1 MKNLLIKIRD
11 LVHEYREYDENDQLV
26 KSLRA
31 LDGVTLDIEEG
42 SFVAILG
49 HNGSGKS
56 TFAKHVNALLMPTE
70 GTVLFSGR
78 DTQEIENLW
87 ELRKDA
93 GMIFQN
99 PDNQIISNVVEE
111 DVAFGPENLGI
122 PSDEIIQRVA
132 FALERVGME
141 AYRLS
146 SPNKLSGGQK
156 QRVGIAG
163 LLAMKPKCILMDE
176 PTAML
181 DPVGR
186 KEVLRTVHELNREAH
201 ITVVMITHYLE
212 EAVDVDRVVVMDKGK
227 VVMDGTPQEIFSRID
242 ELKAHHMRVPQIIEL
257 ADELRKEGI
266 RLPEGILTVDDF
278 VEALCRLR

>member
-1 MKNLLIKIRD
+1 M
-11 LVHEYREYDENDQLV
+11 HEYREYDENDQLV
-26 KSLRA
+26 KSMRA
-31 LDGVTLDIEEG
+31 LDGITLDIEEG

-122 PSDEIIQRVA
+122 PSEEIIQRVA

-156 QRVGIAG
+156 QRIGIAG

-181 DPVGR
+181 DPSGR
-186 KEVLRTVHELNREAH
+186 KEVLRTVHELNQEEH

-212 EAVDVDRVVVMDKGK
+212 EAVDADRVVVMDKGRI
-227 VVMDGTPQEIFSRID
+227 VMDGTPAEIFSRID

-266 RLPEGILTVDDF
+266 ALPDGILTVDDF
-278 VEALCRLR
+278 VEAVCRLR

>member
-146 SPNKLSGGQK
+146 S
-156 QRVGIAG
+156 R
-163 LLAMKPKCILMDE
+163 DE
-176 PTAML
+176 AEM
-181 DPVGR
+181 
-186 KEVLRTVHELNREAH
+186 HS
-201 ITVVMITHYLE
+201 
-212 EAVDVDRVVVMDKGK
+212 
-227 VVMDGTPQEIFSRID
+227 DG
-242 ELKAHHMRVPQIIEL
+242 
-257 ADELRKEGI
+257 
-266 RLPEGILTVDDF
+266 
-278 VEALCRLR
+278 

>member
-1 MKNLLIKIRD
+1 MLIKIRD
-11 LVHEYREYDENDQLV
+11 LVHEYREYDENDNLV
-26 KSLRA
+26 GSRRA

-42 SFVAILG
+42 SFVAVLG

-56 TFAKHVNALLMPTE
+56 TFAKHLNALLLPTE
-70 GTVLFSGR
+70 GTVVFSGR
-78 DTQEIENLW
+78 NTSEIENLW

-111 DVAFGPENLGI
+111 DVAFGPENLGV
-122 PSDEIIQRVA
+122 PSEEIVRRVA

-156 QRVGIAG
+156 QRIGIAG
-163 LLAMKPKCILMDE
+163 LLAMQPKCILMDE

-181 DPVGR
+181 DPEGR

-212 EAVDVDRVVVMDKGK
+212 EVTDVDRVVVMDQGK
-227 VVMDGTPQEIFSRID
+227 VVMDGTPKEIFQRID
-242 ELKAHHMRVPQIIEL
+242 ELKEHHMRVPQVIEL

-266 RLPEGILTVDDF
+266 ALPEGLLTVEDF
-278 VEALCRLR
+278 VEAVCRLS